1 MVAYSF
7 KAQFIDPIQSG
18 EKRLTIRGYRKCHAK
33 PGEPI
38 QLYTAMRT
46 RQCRKI
52 LTRDPICTRIRHIN
66 IAIGDPM
73 RPVPVI
79 ELDGII
85 LSTEEAERFAEA
97 DGFRATAS
105 IPATAM
111 LNAFWTLNYPDVW
124 HFSGVVIEWRPQV

>member
-7 KAQFIDPIQSG
+7 KQQFEALIASG
-18 EKRLTIRGYRKCHAK
+18 EKRQTVRGFRARHAR
-33 PGEPI
+33 PGEAL
-38 QLYTAMRT
+38 QLFCGMRT
-46 RQCRKI
+46 RSCFKI
-52 LTRDPICTRIRHIN
+52 IPDPICTRLRHVN

-85 LSTEEAERFAEA
+85 LNPEEAERFAEA

-111 LNAFWTLNYPDVW
+111 LNAFWTLHHPDVW
-124 HFSGVVIEWRPQV
+124 HFSGVVIEWEPQS